1 LIGKLGRG
9 LARLKEGL
17 ARTRDRLGDGIRALV
32 AGRTTFDETT
42 WEGIEEVLLG
52 ADVGAE
58 TAGEILADL
67 KRAAGGWTHPAPE
80 RIFEELRRAV
90 GARLSAQ
97 GTALALDPG
106 TGPAVVLVVG
116 VNGSGKTTTIGKLAA
131 RLAQEGRR
139 VLVVAADTYRAAA
152 VEQLAVWAERAGVP
166 VVKGHEGADAA
177 SVVHDG
183 LSAALARGADVVLV
197 DTAGRLHT
205 KSSLMEELSKVRRV
219 VEKCVPGAPHEVL
232 LVLDATTGQNG
243 VRQAEAFSKS
253 LGVTGL
259 VLAKLDG
266 TAKGGVVLAIRR
278 ALDLP
283 VKLIGVGEGIE
294 DLEPFD
300 PVAFA
305 EALVPAGA
313 TEGKEA

>member
-1 LIGKLGRG
+1 MIGKLGRG

-32 AGRTTFDETT
+32 AGRSTFDETT
-42 WEGIEEVLLG
+42 WDGIEEVLLG
-52 ADVGAE
+52 ADVGTE

-67 KRAAGGWTHPAPE
+67 KRAASGWTEPSPE
-80 RIFEELRRAV
+80 RIFDELRRAV

-97 GTALALDPG
+97 GTALALDPAA
-106 TGPAVVLVVG
+106 GPAVVLVVG

-131 RLAQEGRR
+131 RLTQEGRR
-139 VLVVAADTYRAAA
+139 VLIVAADTYRAAA
-152 VEQLAVWAERAGVP
+152 VEQLAVWAERAGVAL
-166 VVKGHEGADAA
+166 VKGHEGADAA
-177 SVVHDG
+177 AVVHDG
-183 LSAALARGADVVLV
+183 LSAALARGSSVVLV

-205 KSSLMEELSKVRRV
+205 KTSLMEELSKVRRV
-219 VEKCVPGAPHEVL
+219 VEKRVPGAPHEVL

-294 DLEPFD
+294 DLETFD

-305 EALVPAGA
+305 EALVPAA
-313 TEGKEA
+313 AEGKEA